1 MEGEGRN
8 IILITA
14 DSLRGDHCGFLN
26 SNVDTTPNLDE
37 LAESGVVFENAV
49 APGPRTPTS
58 VPELLT
64 GVPLPHFSPGSY
76 EEQVERFGNHL
87 DRYQTLP
94 ERLSQLGYTTTAFST
109 NPWTSTRCGVDEI
122 FDDFYDMGTM
132 RPSLVQKFS
141 SSVLSGTQAETL
153 ALWFER
159 WRQDRSFFSRWPV
172 FFEELAETVEE
183 LSEPYF
189 LWVFLMDT
197 HNPYIVS
204 RRDRVESTA
213 LSTYYGLLRGNS
225 VFSHASSQSY
235 FKSELPPHVDACIK
249 RAYRDAVRSVDRFVA
264 TLMNRTREDD
274 PVVVFHS
281 DHGEAFNEHGT
292 YGHQQALYEENV
304 HVPLLAYG
312 SDADDGRRI
321 SRPIS
326 LRMLPDILA
335 AYARDGTPLYSD
347 EWTEAHVVARSEN
360 GSALAVRSED
370 SKYIRTDDKAELYD
384 LTVDPSETR
393 NVVAEVDTT
402 PFEERID
409 AYLETVPSRE
419 RGGTNVELS
428 RDVRRR
434 LSLLGYDE

>member
-1 MEGEGRN
+1 MEGEGKN
-8 IILITA
+8 IILVTA

-26 SNVDTTPNLDE
+26 SNADTTPNLDE
-37 LAESGVVFENAV
+37 LAGSGVVFENAI

-58 VPELLT
+58 VPEMLT
-64 GVPLPHFSPGSY
+64 GVPLPHFSPCSY
-76 EEQVERFGNHL
+76 EEQVERFATHL
-87 DRYQTLP
+87 DRYRTLP
-94 ERLSQLGYTTTAFST
+94 ERLSELGYTTIAFST

-122 FDDFYDMGTM
+122 FDEFYDMGTM
-132 RPSLVQKFS
+132 RPTLVQKFS

-172 FFEELAETVEE
+172 LFEELAETVGD

-197 HNPYIVS
+197 HNPYLVS
-204 RRDRVESTA
+204 RRDRIESTTV
-213 LSTYYGLLRGNS
+213 SMYYGLLRGNS
-225 VFSHASSQSY
+225 VFSHASNQSY
-235 FKSELPPHVDACIK
+235 FKSELPSHVEACIK

-264 TLMNRTREDD
+264 TLVNRTQEDD

-292 YGHQQALYEENV
+292 YGHQQMLYEENV

-312 SDADDGRRI
+312 TGADDGRRI

-326 LRMLPDILA
+326 LRTLSDLLV
-335 AYARDGTPLYSD
+335 AYGRDQTPFTSD
-347 EWTEAHVVARSEN
+347 EWTEPYVVARSED
-360 GSALAVRSED
+360 GSTLAARSED
-370 SKYIRTDDKAELYD
+370 SKYIRTGDDAELYD
-384 LTVDPSETR
+384 LTSDPNETQ
-393 NVVAEVDTT
+393 NVVDEVDTT

-409 AYLETVPSRE
+409 AYLETVPARE
-419 RGGTNVELS
+419 HGETDVELS